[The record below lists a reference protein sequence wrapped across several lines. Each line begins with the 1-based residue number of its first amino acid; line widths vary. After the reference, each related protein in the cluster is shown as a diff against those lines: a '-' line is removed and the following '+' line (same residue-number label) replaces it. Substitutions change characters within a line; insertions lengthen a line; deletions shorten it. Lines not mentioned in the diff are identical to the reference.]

1 MATQQTIITMFP
13 TITSV
18 FNPEHCALLEVL
30 EAIRS
35 RINPFKSIVQEIN
48 KADHS
53 RANNLKLALPPI
65 CFSGKFSKRD
75 DTGLIQYSQ
84 LVCIDVDEVSD
95 VTALKKEMKD
105 VPFVYSCFLSP
116 SGKGLKILVIHD
128 CPDKA
133 KHSDIYHYIG
143 EQLGL
148 TTRSDLKFDTH
159 CSNLSRACFF
169 SYDPK
174 LIMNQ
179 NAETMKIEAIKLKP
193 HSKSSSAY
201 SPHDSLPPITAIQ
214 IPSDYKDL
222 KKLKESLIMEI
233 EEFERFNSFYPGVR
247 NRNLNILVCKLR
259 SKGYPEELVL
269 PYLQLYYGGKHPDFT
284 IKEIGNCIKSVYNFR
299 P

>member
-1 MATQQTIITMFP
+1 MATQQIIITMFP

-18 FNPEHCALLEVL
+18 LNPEHCALLEVL

-35 RINPFKSIVQEIN
+35 RSNPFKSIVQEIN
-48 KADHS
+48 RADHD

-75 DTGLIQYSQ
+75 DTGLILYSQ
-84 LVCIDVDEVSD
+84 LICIDVDEVSD
-95 VTALKKEMKD
+95 VAALKKEMRD

-116 SGKGLKILVIHD
+116 SGKGLKILVSHD
-128 CPDKA
+128 CPDVT

-143 EQLGL
+143 DQLGL
-148 TTRSDLKFDTH
+148 TTRADLKFDTH

-169 SYDPK
+169 SHDPK

-179 NAETMKIEAIKLKP
+179 NAEALKIEATKLKP
-193 HSKSSSAY
+193 YPKSTSVLSS
-201 SPHDSLPPITAIQ
+201 HDSLQPISFTP
-214 IPSDYKDL
+214 IPSDHKAFKRYKDSMV
-222 KKLKESLIMEI
+222 KEF
-233 EEFERFNSFYPGVR
+233 EEFERFHSFYTGVR